1 MTRQDVHRPPGQRV
15 RSADGGDVPV
25 LGPTARRNR
34 YAFEGFTMHLE
45 YPPDSA
51 EVLLVSLALP
61 GYFLVRKATRTV
73 ARR

>member
-1 MTRQDVHRPPGQRV
+1 
-15 RSADGGDVPV
+15 
-25 LGPTARRNR
+25 
-34 YAFEGFTMHLE
+34 MHLE
-45 YPPDSA
+45 YPPASA